1 MTRGVLF
8 SRFYRW
14 ENWSLELRKRVKRAT
29 KLVSDTTEFK
39 SSSVDFRGHFF
50 TTTLCIVIKYKLTPP
65 RLPGIDVS
73 AFCNLSRMQ
82 LKTVRKKKKKKDTRR
97 QSKAKSVCTLPRKCS
112 FSLLQYTFILTL
124 LAVLTCLVIWTPS
137 LQNRR

>member
-1 MTRGVLF
+1 M
-8 SRFYRW
+8 
-14 ENWSLELRKRVKRAT
+14 ELRKRVKRAT

-82 LKTVRKKKKKKDTRR
+82 LKTVRKKKKKRIQD
-97 QSKAKSVCTLPRKCS
+97 AKVKPK
-112 FSLLQYTFILTL
+112 
-124 LAVLTCLVIWTPS
+124 V
-137 LQNRR
+137 